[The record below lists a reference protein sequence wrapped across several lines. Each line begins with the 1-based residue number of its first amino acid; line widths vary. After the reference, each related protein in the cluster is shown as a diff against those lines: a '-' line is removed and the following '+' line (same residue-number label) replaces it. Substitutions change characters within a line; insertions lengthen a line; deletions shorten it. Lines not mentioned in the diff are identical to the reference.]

1 VNKSESIY
9 MVMDLGVGV
18 INSDCLTLEE
28 ALELLTESEDY
39 ALMLQHDKDVN
50 PFLECHFCGKKGSI
64 LRVTA

>member
-1 VNKSESIY
+1 MSNPVRIY
-9 MVMDLGVGV
+9 MVMDLGLGV
-18 INSDCLTLEE
+18 IDSDCLTLDE

-64 LRVTA
+64 LRVKS